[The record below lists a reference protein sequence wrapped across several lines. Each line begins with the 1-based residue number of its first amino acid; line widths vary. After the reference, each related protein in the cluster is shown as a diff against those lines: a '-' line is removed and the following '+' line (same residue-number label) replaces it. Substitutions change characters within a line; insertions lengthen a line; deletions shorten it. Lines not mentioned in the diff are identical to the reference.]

1 MCFSTGDINMAS
13 NSKLNPDQKAARKAW
28 LADLPINSTMITSG
42 CGITILAVPDGNVT
56 RFYSSVSSPDE
67 VKIRRKV
74 GEYHALA
81 RWSDGMG
88 DGFFLPGSWTAEE
101 MLEQLAR

>member
-13 NSKLNPDQKAARKAW
+13 NSKLNPDQKAERKAW
-28 LADLPINSTMITSG
+28 LADLPLDATMITSV
-42 CGITILAVPDGNVT
+42 CGVTILAVPEGNVT

-67 VKIRRKV
+67 RKVRRKV
-74 GEYHALA
+74 GEYWALA
-81 RWSDGMG
+81 RWHYAM
-88 DGFFLPGSWTAEE
+88 DGFLMPGSWTAEE

>member
-13 NSKLNPDQKAARKAW
+13 NSKLSPNQKADRKAW
-28 LADLPINSTMITSG
+28 MADLPLDATMITSV
-42 CGITILAVPDGNVT
+42 CGVTVLAVPDGNVT

-67 VKIRRKV
+67 VKVRRKV
-74 GEYHALA
+74 GEYWALY
-81 RWSDGMG
+81 RREWGQ
-88 DGFFLPGSWTAEE
+88 DGFLMPGSWTAEE